1 MFCPNCG
8 KEEVND
14 ARFCRSCGAQLP
26 QTLETQPSNQPETQ
40 IESPPLVQP
49 DLVFTGTGDYAGF
62 WRRLGAFIIDVI
74 LLDAIYFGLVLL
86 LLFVFSAA
94 SLGAYDFA
102 FLIFTCV
109 VAPFLYWLYYA
120 LMESSSKQA
129 TLGKQALGII
139 VTDENGNKI
148 SFGRATGRLF
158 ARIVSIMIFSVGFI
172 MIAFTQKK
180 QGLHDIMAGTLV
192 VLKQQ

>member
-8 KEEVND
+8 NEEVAG

-26 QTLETQPSNQPETQ
+26 QVSDTQPSNPPETQ
-40 IESPPLVQP
+40 MESPALFQA
-49 DLVFTGTGDYAGF
+49 DLAYKRTEEYAGF
-62 WRRLGAFIIDVI
+62 WRRFGAFIIDSI
-74 LLDAIYFGLVLL
+74 LINAIYFGLGLIF
-86 LLFVFSAA
+86 LFIFSAA

-102 FLIFTCV
+102 FLLITCLIMPV
-109 VAPFLYWLYYA
+109 SYWLYYA

-139 VTDENGNKI
+139 VTDESGARI

-158 ARIVSIMIFSVGFI
+158 SRIISAIIFYVGFI
-172 MIAFTQKK
+172 MIAFTRKK

-192 VLKQQ
+192 ILK